1 MNEESKVDPITKDP
15 KEELLSQKPW
25 VGPWGR
31 PIELRANLANKPLRK
46 NINS

>member
-1 MNEESKVDPITKDP
+1 MNEESKVDPISKDP

-31 PIELRANLANKPLRK
+31 LIELRANLANKPLRR